1 MIPNIIHQTWKD
13 ENIPDKWIDS
23 VNSCKR
29 VYSDFTYMLWTDE
42 KMEEFIKTKYPWFY
56 ETYMGYPHD
65 IQRCDAFR
73 YFVLYTYGG
82 IYLDLDITCL
92 KDLNDFLKYDTV
104 LVKSMNFSSSYTNS
118 FFMSSKGN
126 PFFKFCMEHLETYK
140 KSNAMFGKHM
150 HVMNSAGP
158 VFLTRMVKKYGTI
171 ENVRILSNQ
180 EFAGNCTVCNDTK
193 GCKGGEYFSHVE
205 GMSWVSWDTRLY
217 TYILCNYKSILL
229 LIILVFIYFVI

>member
-1 MIPNIIHQTWKD
+1 
-13 ENIPDKWIDS
+13 
-23 VNSCKR
+23 
-29 VYSDFTYMLWTDE
+29 
-42 KMEEFIKTKYPWFY
+42 
-56 ETYMGYPHD
+56 
-65 IQRCDAFR
+65 
-73 YFVLYTYGG
+73 
-82 IYLDLDITCL
+82 
-92 KDLNDFLKYDTV
+92 
-104 LVKSMNFSSSYTNS
+104 
-118 FFMSSKGN
+118 
-126 PFFKFCMEHLETYK
+126 MEHLETYK